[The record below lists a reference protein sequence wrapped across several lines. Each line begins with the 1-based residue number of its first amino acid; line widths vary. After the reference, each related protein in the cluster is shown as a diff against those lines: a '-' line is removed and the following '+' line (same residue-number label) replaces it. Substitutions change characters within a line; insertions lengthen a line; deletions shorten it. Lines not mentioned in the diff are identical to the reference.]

1 MPVDRDATVKKAEKL
16 LKEGK
21 LPAAIREYVG
31 LVEERPDDWV
41 SANALG
47 DLYVKAGD
55 MDRAVELFIRAADH
69 LYKEG
74 FYPRASAVFKKVLKI
89 KDGNDHAIWHLA
101 DIAERHGLLLDA
113 RSYYARLIRDRRS
126 RNDERGAVGCLVRLA
141 LFEDADAEA
150 MTTAARALIPLGES
164 KKAARLMLSA
174 ADDLTKH
181 GRSSEALAILTEAAQ
196 LSPEDREIRERLADI
211 SGDGGEPATVSA
223 SASAVPTAQGEPVE
237 VPAIALVAAVSDA
250 AIDHAASGVD
260 AVIPAAANAGPAL
273 DVPDEVTA
281 AVAEFAEEGT
291 IVLSPGEDMGAVLAE
306 IEALPDPELAEL
318 AEPRDLESIF
328 EELRAKVA
336 RDQETKAREQYDRA
350 LRHLEEG
357 KPDEAVANLEEA
369 ARTPTVRFEAASRL
383 ARILVARGDLPAA
396 VEWMERAVEAPPPT
410 PEEGFALLYE
420 LADALGRLGETA
432 RALAVLMEIEADS
445 AGYRD
450 VRERIALLSQ
460 AQAGGRGT

>member
-196 LSPEDREIRERLADI
+196 LSPEDREIRERLADV
-211 SGDGGEPATVSA
+211 SGDGSEPATVSA
-223 SASAVPTAQGEPVE
+223 SASPTAQGEPVE